1 MYLLIDNY
9 DSFTYNLYQSFVKQ
23 GVEVLVYRND
33 AISIRQIREM
43 NPEKII
49 ISPGPKTPQE
59 AGISNEI
66 IKYFYK
72 EIPILGICL
81 GFQCIGVVF
90 GGKLEKVG
98 QIVHGKTSAIYH
110 DKSEL
115 FKGVPNPIKGGRY
128 HSLMIDC
135 APLKMEFDFIA
146 FTKDGRRN
154 IVMGLK
160 NKKYPLYGLLFHPE
174 SFLTDCGDRIIKNFI
189 HSRQQNRAI

>member
-23 GVEVLVYRND
+23 GVKVAVYRND
-33 AISIRQIREM
+33 AIGLGSIKKMR
-43 NPEKII
+43 PEKII
-49 ISPGPKTPQE
+49 ISPGPKTPFE
-59 AGISNEI
+59 AGISNELI
-66 IKYFYK
+66 RNFYK

-98 QIVHGKTSAIYH
+98 KIVHGKTSEIYH
-110 DKSEL
+110 DKNEL
-115 FKGVPNPIKGGRY
+115 FEGVPDPIKGCRY

-135 APLKMEFDFIA
+135 SLLKSEFDFIA
-146 FTKDGRRN
+146 YTNDGNKN
-154 IVMGLK
+154 IIMGLK

-174 SFLTDCGDRIIKNFI
+174 SFLTEYGDKIIRNFI
-189 HSRQQNRAI
+189 RLRP